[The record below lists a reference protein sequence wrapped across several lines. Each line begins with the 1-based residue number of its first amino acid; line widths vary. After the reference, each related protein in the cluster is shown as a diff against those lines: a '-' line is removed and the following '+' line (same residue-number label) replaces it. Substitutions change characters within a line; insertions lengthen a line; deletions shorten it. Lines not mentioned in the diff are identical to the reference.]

1 MMEAFLVSADIV
13 ARAEISD
20 KTQIA
25 TIALGE
31 KLFHKMPG
39 KQVHAI
45 AAFIFAA
52 PGMPALPGWG
62 SK

>member
-1 MMEAFLVSADIV
+1 MIETFPVSAGIA

-25 TIALGE
+25 TVALGG

-39 KQVHAI
+39 KQVHAL
-45 AAFIFAA
+45 AAAIFAA
-52 PGMPALPGWG
+52 LGMTALPGRG